1 VTARTAYT
9 PVTGALP
16 DTAGTATSTTDAEQ
30 SAARALHHPAHLD
43 RNLLQQVID
52 GLRRL

>member
-1 VTARTAYT
+1 VAARTAYT

-16 DTAGTATSTTDAEQ
+16 DTTTTEAEQ
-30 SAARALHHPAHLD
+30 IAATRALRHPAHLD

-52 GLRRL
+52 ALRRL